1 MTIEFLPRRIRLSKT
16 SFSVLVLTS
25 ICVSASGQE
34 LKEFN
39 ADYLQSPA
47 NGPKLDATV
56 SAIIRST
63 NELRKEQGREP
74 LKTNKELTRAAEY
87 FAAYMGRTNKFSHE
101 ADGNRPADR
110 VSLFGYDYCIV
121 GENI

>member
-1 MTIEFLPRRIRLSKT
+1 MMRNYLPQCRVRPADIALW
-16 SFSVLVLTS
+16 VLVLAT
-25 ICVSASGQE
+25 ICGSAAGQE

-47 NGPKLDATV
+47 HGPELDEAIG
-56 SAIIRST
+56 AIIRAT

-74 LKTNKELTRAAEY
+74 LKTNKKLTRAAEY
-87 FAAYMGRTNKFSHE
+87 FAAYLARTNKFSHE

-121 GENI
+121 